1 MPLGNIYLIAVRIQ
15 IKDTRKRMSA
25 AAKDYKQ
32 LKCPS
37 TDYSLNY
44 LLPHAGIL
52 AMSHDFPEG
61 YGEKQ
66 PHTEA
71 RSVEGH

>member
-15 IKDTRKRMSA
+15 IKDTRKRMLA

-37 TDYSLNY
+37 TDYSLKK
-44 LLPHAGIL
+44 LPA
-52 AMSHDFPEG
+52 
-61 YGEKQ
+61 
-66 PHTEA
+66 TA
-71 RSVEGH
+71 RWNTSDVT